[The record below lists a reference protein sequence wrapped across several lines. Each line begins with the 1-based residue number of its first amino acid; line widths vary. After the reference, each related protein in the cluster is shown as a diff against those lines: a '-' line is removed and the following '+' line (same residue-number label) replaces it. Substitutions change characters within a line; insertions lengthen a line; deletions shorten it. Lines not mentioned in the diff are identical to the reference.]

1 MVGKLEKVIFSIR
14 PPLLVVSFSK
24 TTPNNLWWANWK
36 KKLFQFAHHY
46 LFFSFSKTTPNNL
59 WWANWK
65 QFFFLLLLMLLLL
78 VLFWVPGIFG
88 CRPQKCFSKCKKCSS
103 KCPEHGKAFCGR
115 AKTYAYAYVLAFN
128 QRAQFIVLDEKQF
141 RKLGNAINMG
151 GSGGAVDPPRIWG
164 SCLIQNNN
172 LCPLVDSQNIWICIC
187 FRSSAECLSMF
198 RALRGAFVALGK
210 SFLGSAAKRQ
220 PQSKY
225 NTTEW
230 KTRKWTSPTNHKKP
244 CGISGKAS
252 ATNK

>member
-1 MVGKLEKVIFSIR
+1 
-14 PPLLVVSFSK
+14 
-24 TTPNNLWWANWK
+24 
-36 KKLFQFAHHY
+36 
-46 LFFSFSKTTPNNL
+46 
-59 WWANWK
+59 
-65 QFFFLLLLMLLLL
+65 
-78 VLFWVPGIFG
+78 
-88 CRPQKCFSKCKKCSS
+88 
-103 KCPEHGKAFCGR
+103 
-115 AKTYAYAYVLAFN
+115 
-128 QRAQFIVLDEKQF
+128 
-141 RKLGNAINMG
+141 MG
-151 GSGGAVDPPRIWG
+151 GSGGAADPPRIWG

-252 ATNK
+252 ATNKENTTLLQSVQHTLQKYIIAPTAQGRSGKRQRRVLVTNGEVVDTVF